1 LAKGSLNF
9 ANPEHYPPLVTG
21 MRGSTDAS
29 YQYAHALAWGAQKS
43 LGNVCTVDDVYDLV
57 VVGAGISGLAAA
69 YFYQKEYGKDKKI
82 LILDNHDDFG
92 GHARRNEFNINGQT
106 YLSYGGSQS
115 IENPS
120 KYSRVAGKLLKDL
133 TIDIPAFDKYFDTGF
148 YKRHNLSPVSYFNK
162 REYGEDKIIKF
173 TFGDYGGPDEGLEE
187 SKMGYENA
195 VNQMPLSAEGKKQ
208 LKNLIEGSSKKIRNP
223 KGTGRLGY
231 SRNTSYIDYVKQ
243 QFGIT
248 DPQLLNMLRLIG
260 CASWGMGT
268 DSISIIEAI
277 LTGAPGAK
285 PYSLI
290 PLVGKIVV
298 KSLVKMDPY
307 IHHFPD
313 GNASIA
319 RLLVRKMIPEVAE
332 GNNAEDVVMS
342 HFNYGKL
349 DQPHS
354 NVRLRLNST
363 VIEAKHDGGVKNA
376 SQVLLNYIKN
386 GQTYQVKARHCVM
399 AGYNMMIP
407 HLVPDLP
414 QEQKDA
420 LKQQVKTP
428 LVYSTI
434 MLNNWRALKDLGI
447 AEAYCPGNM
456 HQTVL
461 LDFPVSMG
469 KRKFPESP
477 DEPMA
482 MTMIYIPMSK
492 EPGIAPKA
500 QFKEGRYKLLST
512 PYAAFENEI
521 TEHLNGMLGPAGFNA
536 EKDIHAITVNRWSHG
551 YAYGGSEI
559 HDPDMSDFAQ
569 KARKPF
575 GRIVIANSDAGADAY
590 ASTAIDQA
598 WRAVSEL

>member
-1 LAKGSLNF
+1 
-9 ANPEHYPPLVTG
+9 
-21 MRGSTDAS
+21 
-29 YQYAHALAWGAQKS
+29 
-43 LGNVCTVDDVYDLV
+43 
-57 VVGAGISGLAAA
+57 
-69 YFYQKEYGKDKKI
+69 
-82 LILDNHDDFG
+82 
-92 GHARRNEFNINGQT
+92 
-106 YLSYGGSQS
+106 
-115 IENPS
+115 
-120 KYSRVAGKLLKDL
+120 
-133 TIDIPAFDKYFDTGF
+133 
-148 YKRHNLSPVSYFNK
+148 
-162 REYGEDKIIKF
+162 
-173 TFGDYGGPDEGLEE
+173 
-187 SKMGYENA
+187 MGYENA

-208 LKNLIEGSSKKIRNP
+208 LKKLLEGSSKKLRKP
-223 KGTGRLGY
+223 KGIGRLRY
-231 SRNTSYIDYVKQ
+231 SRNTSYSDYVKQ

-248 DPQLLNMLRLIG
+248 DPQVLNMLRLIG
-260 CASWGMGT
+260 CAEWGMGT
-268 DSISIIEAI
+268 DSLSIIEAI
-277 LTGAPGAK
+277 LTGAPGAD
-285 PYSLI
+285 PNSLI
-290 PLVGKIVV
+290 PLVGNIVV
-298 KSLVKMDPY
+298 KLLVKMDPY

-349 DQPHS
+349 DHPDS
-354 NVRLRLNST
+354 NVRLRLSST
-363 VIEAKHDGGVKNA
+363 VVEAKHDGEVKNA
-376 SQVLLNYIKN
+376 GQVLLNYINK

-414 QEQKDA
+414 QKQKNA

-428 LVYSTI
+428 LVYSTV
-434 MLNNWRALKDLGI
+434 MLNNWCAIKDLGI
-447 AEAYCPGNM
+447 AGASCPGNM

-477 DEPMA
+477 YEPMA
-482 MTMIYIPMSK
+482 LTMIYIPMSK

-500 QFKEGRYKLLST
+500 QFKEGRYKLLAT
-512 PYAAFENEI
+512 PYAAFEKEI
-521 TEHLNGMLGPAGFNA
+521 TEHLNGMLGPAGFDA

-559 HDPDMSDFAQ
+559 HDSDMSDFAQ

-590 ASTAIDQA
+590 ANAAIDQA